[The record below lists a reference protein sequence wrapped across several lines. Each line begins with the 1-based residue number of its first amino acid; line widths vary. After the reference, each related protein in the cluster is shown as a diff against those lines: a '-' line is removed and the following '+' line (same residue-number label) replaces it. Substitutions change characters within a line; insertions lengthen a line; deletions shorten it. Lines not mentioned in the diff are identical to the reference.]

1 MRTGLIFVQF
11 EQTLKNFYS
20 GTELIYLK
28 NMMKRLLFCAFIL
41 VFAGTTYAQL
51 SRKEKRAAK
60 KGTAVDQPTSLS
72 PGEASGDHKSVS
84 RKREKS
90 SGPTHNS
97 QKEFENRMNARAK
110 TNRKNEKMM
119 SSPQYSDPAYFGHK
133 RPPKKR
139 SPKKMKFCKECGI
152 RH

>member
-1 MRTGLIFVQF
+1 
-11 EQTLKNFYS
+11 
-20 GTELIYLK
+20 
-28 NMMKRLLFCAFIL
+28 MKRLLICAFML
-41 VFAGTTYAQL
+41 VLAGTSYAQL

-72 PGEASGDHKSVS
+72 PGEASSDRKSVS
-84 RKREKS
+84 RVSRKRDKS
-90 SGPTHNS
+90 SGPTYNS
-97 QKEFENRMNARAK
+97 QKEFEQRMNARAK

-139 SPKKMKFCKECGI
+139 SPKKMKYCKECGI